1 MCGSFMENIKY
12 GTNNA
17 KNKEMLKINTL
28 MVLLTG
34 DSNLIQDKQYNPM
47 LQESTAVFKIQ
58 PDIQGLYGLIEAFKG
73 QDIAQF

>member
-34 DSNLIQDKQYNPM
+34 DSNLIQDK
-47 LQESTAVFKIQ
+47 
-58 PDIQGLYGLIEAFKG
+58 
-73 QDIAQF
+73 